1 MKTTAPGS
9 PDPFKVSDQAG
20 DHFFSYDRRICCSQS
35 TRSLNQHLKGNLPL
49 MQISIR
55 SSLYKWLQMG
65 RSSKLSKFQTA
76 LKW

>member
-1 MKTTAPGS
+1 MELILGTLDHSGNARIAWYIDISEMGIFRLTEHPGAP
-9 PDPFKVSDQAG
+9 P
-20 DHFFSYDRRICCSQS
+20 
-35 TRSLNQHLKGNLPL
+35 LKGNIPH